1 MDKWNSVDE
10 VLDFAI
16 SGEEAAVEFYTHLA
30 EQAKRPEMR
39 EVFEEFAR
47 EEAAHK
53 EKLLTVKAGE
63 DLAPAKQAVM
73 DLKIADYLVDVKPS
87 SDMSYQDTLIVAMK
101 KEKAAF
107 KLYNDLA
114 GAVENVKVKTLF
126 LALAQEEA
134 KHKLHFEIEYDNM
147 LTDN

>member
-1 MDKWNSVDE
+1 MNKWNSVDE

-30 EQAKRPEMR
+30 ERAKRPEMR
-39 EVFEEFAR
+39 EAFEEFAR

-53 EKLLTVKAGE
+53 EKLLTVKAGA
-63 DLAPAKQAVM
+63 DLASAKQAVM
-73 DLKIADYLVDVKPS
+73 DLKIVDYLVDVKPS